1 MIEEEIERD
10 KIQVLMAHRIQ
21 SAIDAGDIVDLQD
34 CAAIMDVKRIFF
46 VEMDE
51 ETERKLARPIL
62 VYAAEHG
69 TVDVIKFLLE
79 MGCDVNAQDTFGNT
93 ALLCAV
99 ENNRVE
105 IVKYLLRQ
113 PGIQL
118 EICNFYGENVFSIAA
133 LNDDEQIM
141 EYLNTI
147 KLERTNLTDSHL
159 TMMVRH

>member
-21 SAIDAGDIVDLQD
+21 RAIDAGDVIDLQD

-51 ETERKLARPIL
+51 ETERKLAKPIL

-69 TVDVIKFLLE
+69 SVDVVKFLLE
-79 MGCDVNAQDTFGNT
+79 VGCDINAQDTFGNT

-99 ENNRVE
+99 ENNRYE
-105 IVKYLLRQ
+105 LMKFLLRQ
-113 PGIQL
+113 PGIHIEL
-118 EICNFYGENVFSIAA
+118 SNFYGENI
-133 LNDDEQIM
+133 
-141 EYLNTI
+141 
-147 KLERTNLTDSHL
+147 
-159 TMMVRH
+159 

>member
-1 MIEEEIERD
+1 MIEEEVEREQ
-10 KIQVLMAHRIQ
+10 IQMMMAHRIQ
-21 SAIDAGDIVDLQD
+21 SAIDAGDLIDLQD

-69 TVDVIKFLLE
+69 TVDVVQFLLE
-79 MGCDVNAQDTFGNT
+79 MGCDINAQDTFGNT

-99 ENNRVE
+99 ENNRIE

-113 PGIQL
+113 PGVQL
-118 EICNFYGENVFSIAA
+118 DICNFYGENVFSIAA
-133 LNDDEQIM
+133 LNNDEM
-141 EYLNTI
+141 VMDYLKTVKGSNNDLADVRFSAII
-147 KLERTNLTDSHL
+147 KH
-159 TMMVRH
+159 